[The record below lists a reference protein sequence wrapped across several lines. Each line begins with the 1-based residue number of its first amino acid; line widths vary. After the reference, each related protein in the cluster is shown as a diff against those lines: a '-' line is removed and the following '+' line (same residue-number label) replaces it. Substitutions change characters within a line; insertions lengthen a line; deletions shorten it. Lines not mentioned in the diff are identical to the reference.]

1 MGYMLPVIFV
11 VISIFGIAL
20 SSMIIKTTK
29 KSKDS
34 KYKFSVFILV
44 TSIIG
49 LFISGYFTFRSFQGP
64 QAAAGEG
71 SLPNIS
77 ASIPTTEKIQTLVKQ
92 DNLRALKRNMDGA
105 IDGFISKLG
114 DIKGAKSEQIQAR
127 IQGLIAASE
136 AMNAATRAAS

>member
-1 MGYMLPVIFV
+1 MGYMLPVTFL

-64 QAAAGEG
+64 QEAA

-77 ASIPTTEKIQTLVKQ
+77 ALIPTTNKIDTLGNQ
-92 DNLRALKRNMDGA
+92 DSLRKLEGNMVEA

-114 DIKGAKSEQIQAR
+114 DIKGAKAGQIQAR
-127 IQGLIAASE
+127 IQGLNALKSSMKSVAPLPAS
-136 AMNAATRAAS
+136 